1 MTIEE
6 YISHNFQGNKS
17 AFARHMEVNPQ
28 QVTKWVNDGWIVE
41 NHTLYSP
48 RRQLPELPELTVP
61 ENITGGGS
69 AGN

>member
-6 YISHNFQGNKS
+6 YISLHFQGNKS

-48 RRQLPELPELTVP
+48 RRQLPELTVP
-61 ENITGGGS
+61 ENVAGGGS